1 MKKNTQ
7 GYDLLAESIDQ
18 VIPFIVRGLIY
29 YVPSTLSL
37 PNKGYTMT
45 ELISYDDAIDVAYD
59 IFLEMA
65 PDNLEPADVILF
77 TAQFE
82 DRGAAELVETGD
94 DWVQE
99 VGFEVDKEVYAEIR
113 IGLVNETDDV
123 LDDVF
128 ARLLIS
134 RDPDNRSCHAL
145 WKRD

>member
-1 MKKNTQ
+1 MTSENN
-7 GYDLLAESIDQ
+7 ESE
-18 VIPFIVRGLIY
+18 
-29 YVPSTLSL
+29 
-37 PNKGYTMT
+37 N
-45 ELISYDDAIDVAYD
+45 LISYDDAIDVAYD

-94 DWVQE
+94 DWGQH
-99 VGFEVDKEVYAEIR
+99 VGFDVDKEVFAEIR
-113 IGLVNETDDV
+113 IGLVNEESDV

-128 ARLLIS
+128 ARMLVS
-134 RDPDNRSCHAL
+134 RDPENKFCHML